1 MTMLCLFEGQGFDPE
16 AVKLLV
22 TTFERAC
29 DQLDLSDRLDPLMVE
44 LVARLTI
51 DFAKQGE
58 IDPTRLSNL
67 ISESLMM
74 PEKR

>member
-1 MTMLCLFEGQGFDPE
+1 MTILRLFEGQGFDPE
-16 AVKLLV
+16 AVRLLV
-22 TTFERAC
+22 ATFERTC
-29 DQLDLSDRLDPLMVE
+29 GQLDPPDRLNPLMVE

-58 IDPTRLSNL
+58 MDPARLNDL

-74 PEKR
+74 PEK